1 MRISDWSS
9 DVCSSDLLLRRRA
22 PAETAKA
29 SARSPTPA
37 RAAEKPFEYVAEIGA
52 AILELEPAALPRTA
66 AKAPRPAAA
75 EAEGRGRIALAV
87 DLAPV
92 EAGALVLVRQ
102 PVIGAGDGGNF
113 LRCPRI
119 VLVPVGMQ
127 FLGGLP
133 TDRKRVG

>member
-1 MRISDWSS
+1 MI
-9 DVCSSDLLLRRRA
+9 RR
-22 PAETAKA
+22 PP
-29 SARSPTPA
+29 RSTRTDTLFPDTTL
-37 RAAEKPFEYVAEIGA
+37 FLS
-52 AILELEPAALPRTA
+52 ILELEPAALPRTA

-102 PVIGAGDGGNF
+102 QVIGAGDGGKF
-113 LRCPRI
+113 LRCLRI

-127 FLGGLP
+127 FLGALTIGRFDLCLP
-133 TDRKRVG
+133 RPARDAQGGVG